1 MIFGKYLQN
10 LACFVNEW
18 MLIMITYIPP
28 AGDRNKRTIKTQ
40 ELNSWQPSFYYD
52 PNKQLSSRN

>member
-40 ELNSWQPSFYYD
+40 ELNS
-52 PNKQLSSRN
+52 